1 MHGGYNNCSMELLN
15 WITNLFQ
22 ALKGGQLPEWGFWS
36 YLILAGTVAV
46 EGPIATL
53 LGAGAAS
60 AGVMRPWLVFFSAA
74 AGNLGADLTWYSLG
88 YLGKAEWLFS
98 LGRRF
103 GISPARLERMEKAMQ
118 KHAAKILFM
127 AKLSV
132 SLVIPALVA
141 AGLMKTPL
149 KKWFPA
155 VFGAE
160 MIWTGALV
168 LIGFYTTEA
177 IKRVERGLEY
187 AILLAS
193 ALFVVFLFWLVRRTL
208 GKAEEQAETS
218 E

>member
-1 MHGGYNNCSMELLN
+1 MELLN
-15 WITNLFQ
+15 WLTNLFQ
-22 ALKGGQLPEWGFWS
+22 LLKSGQLPEWGFSS
-36 YLILAGTVAV
+36 YLILAGTVIV

-60 AGVMRPWLVFFSAA
+60 VGVMRPWLVFFSAA
-74 AGNLGADLTWYSLG
+74 AGNLSADILWYSLG
-88 YLGKAEWLFS
+88 YLGKAEWLFN
-98 LGRRF
+98 LGKRF
-103 GISPARLERMEKAMQ
+103 GVSPQRLARMENAMRA
-118 KHAAKILFM
+118 HAAKILFM

-132 SLVIPALVA
+132 SLVIPALIA
-141 AGLMKTPL
+141 AGLVKVPL

-193 ALFVVFLFWLVRRTL
+193 ALFVVFLFWLVRRVL
-208 GKAEEQAETS
+208 GKAEEKAE
-218 E
+218 EDE